1 MLARL
6 DMLSSQGSN
15 KEQTLS
21 EAVRDLTEAKMEL
34 KRQEQQVRQLNRQI
48 QQLEADKR
56 PLQEKVKD
64 AESALRTAAKYVNVY
79 AWYKREYRKKNTK
92 KAVFVCVHAYVHV
105 KIVCGIY
112 FVKNICRDRES
123 VTNYVNNIESALQQ
137 VALIIIRVA
146 EFRICM
152 WFNFILF

>member
-64 AESALRTAAKYVNVY
+64 AESALRTAAKCVNVHVH
-79 AWYKREYRKKNTK
+79 AWYKRVYRKKYIKTM
-92 KAVFVCVHAYVHV
+92 CVHTHLNIACYS
-105 KIVCGIY
+105 Y
-112 FVKNICRDRES
+112 FVKNVRRDRES

-137 VALIIIRVA
+137 VKLIKLLNSVW
-146 EFRICM
+146 M
-152 WFNFILF
+152 

>member
-1 MLARL
+1 
-6 DMLSSQGSN
+6 MLSSQGSN

-64 AESALRTAAKYVNVY
+64 AESALRTAAKYVNVH
-79 AWYKREYRKKNTK
+79 AWCKRVYRKKYTK
-92 KAVFVCVHAYVHV
+92 TCLHMYV
-105 KIVCGIY
+105 Y
-112 FVKNICRDRES
+112 
-123 VTNYVNNIESALQQ
+123 A
-137 VALIIIRVA
+137 
-146 EFRICM
+146 
-152 WFNFILF
+152 